1 MKPHKK
7 REAAH
12 RPPVLEEKPSEDDK
26 QSGDVEPDKRE
37 EELSDE
43 EMLDRE
49 ERGELY

>member
-12 RPPVLEEKPSEDDK
+12 PAPPPEEKISEGDNP
-26 QSGDVEPDKRE
+26 SGDVEPDKRD
-37 EELSDE
+37 EELTDE

-49 ERGELY
+49 ERGDLY

>member
-12 RPPVLEEKPSEDDK
+12 RTAVLEERPSEDDK
-26 QSGDVEPDKRE
+26 ESGDVEPDKRD
-37 EELSDE
+37 EELTDE

-49 ERGELY
+49 ERGDLY